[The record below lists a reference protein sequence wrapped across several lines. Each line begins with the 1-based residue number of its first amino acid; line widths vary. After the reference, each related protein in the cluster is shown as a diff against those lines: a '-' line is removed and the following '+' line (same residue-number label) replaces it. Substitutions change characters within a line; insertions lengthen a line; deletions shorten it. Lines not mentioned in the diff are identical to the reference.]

1 MDFRNILSVK
11 NILIGK
17 QKFAYTL
24 AEGDTHVG
32 MPNNKRKFA
41 FTLAEVLIT
50 LGIIGVVS
58 VLTIP
63 NIISNYQKKVY
74 VTQLQKGYA
83 QLQQV
88 FDMAM
93 ADDEVEYLADT
104 ELMNSINGESVAA
117 NVDQSAFI
125 SQLGKYMKIQK
136 ACEQMDFSDGCHDVY
151 YVQLN
156 DSDNYIYE
164 EGGYSKAGSNRGGSL
179 QVFTKDGMIYYFHHF
194 DKVTY
199 HGSRGEECEESKADG
214 AVSCSYHTDS
224 SLLIDVNGKKGPN
237 RHGRDLFN
245 FIVDER
251 GQVHPF
257 GSSAVYGKK
266 YAWDGEIGSASVF
279 HSCTTDSYGTGCAG
293 RIMDEGWK
301 MDY

>member
-1 MDFRNILSVK
+1 MEEILGKVVK
-11 NILIGK
+11 QVQNDK
-17 QKFAYTL
+17 A
-24 AEGDTHVG
+24 
-32 MPNNKRKFA
+32 RA

-104 ELMNSINGESVAA
+104 ELMNSINGESIGS
-117 NVDQSAFI
+117 NDDQSAFV

-151 YVQLN
+151 YLDLN
-156 DSDNYIYE
+156 ESSPPID
-164 EGGYSKAGSNRGGSL
+164 EGAGYSNAGTNRGGDL
-179 QVFTKDGMIYYFHHF
+179 QIFTKDGMIYYLYYFR
-194 DKVTY
+194 KVANVW
-199 HGSRGEECEESKADG
+199 GGEDGCEARNDDG
-214 AVSCSYHTDS
+214 ATSCSYHGN
-224 SLLIDVNGKKGPN
+224 LRVDVNGKKGPN
-237 RHGRDLFN
+237 KHGRDLFD
-245 FIVDER
+245 FVVDER

-257 GSSAVYGKK
+257 GSSTIEGKK
-266 YAWDGEIGSASVF
+266 YAWDGEIANNGNSY
-279 HSCTTDSYGTGCAG
+279 SCTSESYGVACAG
-293 RIMDEGWK
+293 RIMDQGWV